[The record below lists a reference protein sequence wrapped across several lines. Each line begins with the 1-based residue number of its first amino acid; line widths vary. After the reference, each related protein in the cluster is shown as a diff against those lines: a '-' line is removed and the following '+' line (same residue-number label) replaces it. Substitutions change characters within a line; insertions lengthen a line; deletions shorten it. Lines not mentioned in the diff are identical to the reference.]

1 MYLLSIELFVKGF
14 ELFEC
19 IEKIHG
25 LYNFIRV
32 YCMNSFESMTSC
44 LLCKMKNVN
53 GRWRRWL
60 QIRLFAWYMMC
71 CVITFG
77 CDVNCLHFV
86 TWIFFSYVKMLWL
99 FYFIL
104 NYGYYKYIFIFFLK
118 KANIFSFGLFCFV
131 LDIIIWMMIK

>member
-1 MYLLSIELFVKGF
+1 MNCIMYLLSIELFVKGF

-53 GRWRRWL
+53 GR
-60 QIRLFAWYMMC
+60 
-71 CVITFG
+71 
-77 CDVNCLHFV
+77 
-86 TWIFFSYVKMLWL
+86 
-99 FYFIL
+99 
-104 NYGYYKYIFIFFLK
+104 
-118 KANIFSFGLFCFV
+118 
-131 LDIIIWMMIK
+131 